1 VLDEVQGGIYL
12 VATITLYLLSI
23 HGLVKGIGNSLE
35 YTVSRGRMTGERKI
49 EMIWKKKIVFA

>member
-23 HGLVKGIGNSLE
+23 NGLVNGIGNSLE
-35 YTVSRGRMTGERKI
+35 YTVSRSRMTGERKI
-49 EMIWKKKIVFA
+49 ETI